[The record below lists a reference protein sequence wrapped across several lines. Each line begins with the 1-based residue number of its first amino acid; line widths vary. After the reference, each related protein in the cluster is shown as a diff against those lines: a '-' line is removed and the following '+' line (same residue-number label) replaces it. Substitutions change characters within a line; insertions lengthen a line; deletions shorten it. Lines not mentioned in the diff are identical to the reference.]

1 MICAVYRLRNS
12 QWLLMISDWYALAE
26 RHNSSL
32 RPRYCENMK
41 TLDVLMVILLV
52 IFVGSLVGLI
62 IYGEVWRIN
71 LSMTDTQIES
81 FDAVQTRNAFIL
93 AAVSMVS
100 GGSMLYILVTRFS
113 QEEEKKETSASGNA
127 DE

>member
-1 MICAVYRLRNS
+1 MVKA
-12 QWLLMISDWYALAE
+12 
-26 RHNSSL
+26 
-32 RPRYCENMK
+32 MK
-41 TLDVLMVILLV
+41 SIDVLMVILLV

-93 AAVSMVS
+93 SAVSMAS

-113 QEEEKKETSASGNA
+113 QEEEKKEAPALGNA

>member
-1 MICAVYRLRNS
+1 MVKA
-12 QWLLMISDWYALAE
+12 
-26 RHNSSL
+26 
-32 RPRYCENMK
+32 MK
-41 TLDVLMVILLV
+41 SIDVLMVILLV

-93 AAVSMVS
+93 SAVSMAS

-113 QEEEKKETSASGNA
+113 QEEEKKEAPASGNA

>member
-1 MICAVYRLRNS
+1 MVKA
-12 QWLLMISDWYALAE
+12 
-26 RHNSSL
+26 
-32 RPRYCENMK
+32 MK
-41 TLDVLMVILLV
+41 SIDVLMVILLV

>member
-1 MICAVYRLRNS
+1 MVKA
-12 QWLLMISDWYALAE
+12 
-26 RHNSSL
+26 
-32 RPRYCENMK
+32 MK
-41 TLDVLMVILLV
+41 TIDVLMVILLV

>member
-1 MICAVYRLRNS
+1 
-12 QWLLMISDWYALAE
+12 
-26 RHNSSL
+26 
-32 RPRYCENMK
+32 MK
-41 TLDVLMVILLV
+41 TIDVLMVTLLV
-52 IFVGSLVGLI
+52 IFVGSLVALI

-71 LSMTDTQIES
+71 LSMTDTQIEN

-93 AAVSMVS
+93 SAVSIAS

-113 QEEEKKETSASGNA
+113 QEEEKKEVSASGNI